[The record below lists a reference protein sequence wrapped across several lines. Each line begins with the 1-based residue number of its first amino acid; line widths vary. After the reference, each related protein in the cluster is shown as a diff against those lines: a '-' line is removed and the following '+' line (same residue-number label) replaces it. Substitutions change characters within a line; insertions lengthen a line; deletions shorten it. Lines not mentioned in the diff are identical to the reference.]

1 MRCDGCLYEVRPPSD
16 PLLLWPQGPPRLDRG
31 FICSRSLQRLT
42 CTYEAEQMSLSCL
55 LVEAR
60 GGVGLVQLAPLSG
73 INDVISCEKGSHI
86 SLLTCVRS

>member
-16 PLLLWPQGPPRLDRG
+16 LLLFWPQGPQRLDQG

-42 CTYEAEQMSLSCL
+42 CTYKAEQMSLSCL
-55 LVEAR
+55 LVEAK
-60 GGVGLVQLAPLSG
+60 GGVALVQPATLSG
-73 INDVISCEKGSHI
+73 INDVVSCEKESHI